1 MDSNFT
7 ILVADDNPVNRELLI
22 RTLSKE
28 GYRLVG
34 AASGE
39 EALQE
44 AGKTP
49 PDLILLDIRMP
60 GKDGFHVIRN
70 LKADAKTAATPVI
83 FLTGVTDLDSKIE
96 GFNLGAVDYITKPF
110 HPREVSARV
119 SLHLKL
125 SIATNSLITSQAR
138 KLKEISEAQA
148 SFLVTP
154 NDEPKAR
161 FGVHYMA
168 LHEAGGDFYD
178 VLRISEDIYGYF
190 VADFSGHDIRTSYL
204 TSSVKGLLRQNCT
217 QVYRPA
223 ESMALV
229 NGVLVE
235 ILPPEKYLT
244 ACYCRLNRK
253 KGEMTA
259 VFAGHPPICHLPQ
272 SGPPT
277 LIGEDGDPMG
287 IFASALFGSTTFPV
301 ASGDRIY
308 LYTDG
313 LVEAPSSKKVWSAQT
328 DRMLEACEL
337 ARDLS
342 ITDAPRAVSDHLS
355 PNRDAQ
361 EDDMVILALE
371 V

>member
-1 MDSNFT
+1 MASNFT
-7 ILVADDNPVNRELLI
+7 ILVADDNPVNREVLI

-39 EALQE
+39 EALQVVSVN
-44 AGKTP
+44 P

-60 GKDGFHVIRN
+60 GKDGFHVIRQ
-70 LKADAKTAATPVI
+70 LKSNAKTASTPVI

-110 HPREVSARV
+110 HPKEVSARV

-125 SIATNSLITSQAR
+125 SIATNSLINSQAE
-138 KLKEISEAQA
+138 KLKQLTDAQA
-148 SFLVTP
+148 SFLVDP
-154 NDEPKAR
+154 SKLPGAR

-168 LHEAGGDFYD
+168 LNEAGGDFYD
-178 VLRISEDIYGYF
+178 VLRISDDIYGYF
-190 VADFSGHDIRTSYL
+190 VADFSGHDIRTGFL

-217 QVYRPA
+217 QVYRPT

-235 ILPPEKYLT
+235 ILPTEKYLT
-244 ACYCRLNRK
+244 ACYCRLNRR
-253 KGEMTA
+253 KGEA
-259 VFAGHPPICHLPQ
+259 IIVSAAHPPICYVPQ
-272 SGPPT
+272 KGPPR
-277 LIGEDGDPMG
+277 LIEEDGDPMG
-287 IFASALFGSTTFPV
+287 MFAPALFGRTALSVSP
-301 ASGDRIY
+301 GDRLY

-313 LVEAPSSKKVWSAQT
+313 LVESPANKKSWFACTDTMLSAC
-328 DRMLEACEL
+328 DL
-337 ARDLS
+337 ARS
-342 ITDAPRAVSDHLS
+342 APIHLAPKAISDHLS
-355 PNRDAQ
+355 PDRAHQ
-361 EDDMVILALE
+361 EDDVVVLALE